1 MEILEARTCT
11 YTVHAY
17 TVTGMHTCLQR
28 KQMDHCEKL
37 LSPPAEIRERGFKE
51 VMAFLYRVYE
61 AQRTMVLD
69 LAWLGLELLYI
80 NPETLSGLTRLNLS
94 GNKFQ
99 TLPHQIPLLTRL
111 MMTPALS

>member
-1 MEILEARTCT
+1 
-11 YTVHAY
+11 
-17 TVTGMHTCLQR
+17 
-28 KQMDHCEKL
+28 MDHCEKL
-37 LSPPAEIRERGFKE
+37 LSPPPEIRERDFKE

-94 GNKFQ
+94 GNKFV

-111 MMTPALS
+111 MMTPASLLPRDTQPSTLSCARNPRPEILRILL